1 MKLISLTQSN
11 LQSVVE
17 ATAEAIRAG
26 KVVIAPTDTVYGI
39 IADATNEQAV
49 ARIYSIKKRDTG
61 KPLPIF
67 VKNIA
72 MAKKVARVSPAQE
85 KLMEEYWPGKVTL
98 VLCKKEVA
106 KIYGAGDKTI
116 ALRIPFYHFINSLL
130 ETSNVPLCGTSA
142 NVSGMGASCKID
154 DVLNQFTGAKLLP
167 DLVINAGDL
176 EPSKPSKIIDLT
188 EKEYKVIRG

>member
-11 LQSVVE
+11 LQIVVE
-17 ATAEAIRAG
+17 ASAEAIRAG
-26 KVVIAPTDTVYGI
+26 KVIVAPTDTVYGI
-39 IADATNEQAV
+39 IADATNEKAV
-49 ARIYSIKKRDTG
+49 ARVYSIKERDTG

-72 MAKKVARVSPAQE
+72 MAKKVAKISPAQE
-85 KLMEEYWPGKVTL
+85 KLIEEYWPGKVTL
-98 VLCKKEVA
+98 VLEKKEGV
-106 KIYGAGDKTI
+106 KIFGAGDKTI

-142 NVSGMGASCKID
+142 NASGMGASCKID
-154 DVLNQFTGAKLLP
+154 EVLSQFADAGLMP
-167 DLVINAGDL
+167 DIVVNAGDI

-188 EKEYKVIRG
+188 KKELVIIRD